1 MEKVARM
8 YFLPRELL
16 ERFYRLHARIINE
29 VRWKNV
35 RVTMNDL
42 MILIISKGLDILE
55 KTETEE
61 IVKWLEKKK

>member
-16 ERFYRLHARIINE
+16 ERFYRLHTRIINE